1 MLLVPFSPSFPY
13 YYSSFNTQR
22 AVGWVDLNIY
32 SELVRYRRQL
42 VCSSRVLMLVVPFSP
57 SLPYSSYNTPHA
69 EGWVDYAFFRIYLRF
84 PQVRYGEI
92 QFFWSRN
99 QGELPITRPYFQ
111 YIPGGKI
118 LKGLFFLKCNRD
130 IKLYSCATDWSSCH
144 SK

>member
-1 MLLVPFSPSFPY
+1 MISYLYSELVRYCRQLVCSSRVLMLLVPFSPSFPY

-69 EGWVDYAFFRIYLRF
+69 EGWVDYAFFSNLFEVPLGTIWGNTIFLVQKPRRATPLHVPIF
-84 PQVRYGEI
+84 NI
-92 QFFWSRN
+92 F
-99 QGELPITRPYFQ
+99 QGAKY
-111 YIPGGKI
+111 
-118 LKGLFFLKCNRD
+118 
-130 IKLYSCATDWSSCH
+130 
-144 SK
+144 